1 MSGRSHHF
9 LRGSP
14 LHTVEQRQP
23 RQPDLSRSGYSP
35 QPINTN
41 EPIPS
46 SPARSDSPTFL
57 FEEVVG
63 PNLGPQLSPPRPSSA
78 DTAEDTVIIAT
89 PDDAI
94 SQTSSSGSSLSLQ
107 DLEAPSDTEDLVIVN
122 GERQGPSALTDE
134 EADEM
139 AKFITSVPTRFR
151 NASPSS
157 CPLVSDAVVTL
168 LNDAMIIF
176 LKNGA
181 FKPETREEA
190 ETLNGIKKVHSRSL
204 RSYLTFAKKRDT
216 FEEIPFKIALNEL
229 TRRAMTNHHSD

>member
-1 MSGRSHHF
+1 M
-9 LRGSP
+9 
-14 LHTVEQRQP
+14 
-23 RQPDLSRSGYSP
+23 
-35 QPINTN
+35 
-41 EPIPS
+41 
-46 SPARSDSPTFL
+46 
-57 FEEVVG
+57 
-63 PNLGPQLSPPRPSSA
+63 
-78 DTAEDTVIIAT
+78 IIAT

-139 AKFITSVPTRFR
+139 AKFISSVPTRFR

-229 TRRAMTNHHSD
+229 TRRAMTNHHCDLTNK